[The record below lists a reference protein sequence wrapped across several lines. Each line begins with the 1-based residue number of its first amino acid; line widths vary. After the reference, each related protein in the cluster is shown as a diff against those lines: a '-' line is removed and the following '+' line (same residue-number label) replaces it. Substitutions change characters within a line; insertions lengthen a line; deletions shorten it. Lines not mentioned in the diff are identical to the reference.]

1 MSDKNKQ
8 HDIPPMR
15 DEHNQKEI
23 DAEQAR
29 ILREAAE
36 QRKAVD
42 DIEKSLPKFSAR
54 NAPCFSYGDVRAL
67 VVINQDIVPTK
78 TDLRC

>member
-15 DEHNQKEI
+15 DEHNQKEV

-42 DIEKSLPKFSAR
+42 DIEKSLRS
-54 NAPCFSYGDVRAL
+54 
-67 VVINQDIVPTK
+67 
-78 TDLRC
+78 

>member
-1 MSDKNKQ
+1 MNSKKTNHEILDEILKEL
-8 HDIPPMR
+8 PPMR

-36 QRKAVD
+36 QRKTTD
-42 DIEKSLPKFSAR
+42 EIEK
-54 NAPCFSYGDVRAL
+54 Y
-67 VVINQDIVPTK
+67 
-78 TDLRC
+78 LRS

>member
-1 MSDKNKQ
+1 MTDKNKNFDILDKML

-23 DAEQAR
+23 DAEQRR
-29 ILREAAE
+29 ILLETVA

-42 DIEKSLPKFSAR
+42 DIERSMRS
-54 NAPCFSYGDVRAL
+54 
-67 VVINQDIVPTK
+67 
-78 TDLRC
+78 